1 MKLID
6 LRAKNMKKIIFVA
19 IALFLLFNIANIQ
32 AIGLN
37 NAGTEI
43 NNAANT
49 IGYNTT
55 GSNDLSTVVGNL
67 IKIILAILGVLFLI
81 LIIIS
86 GIQWMSAGGNDDLV
100 KKSKGRI
107 KNATIGLGITLLAY
121 MISYYVVY
129 LFTNQTLQ

>member
-1 MKLID
+1 
-6 LRAKNMKKIIFVA
+6 MKKIIFVA